1 MGRQV
6 VSAAAET
13 VTVRGGRFRV
23 KLWSKGS
30 GPPLLFMH
38 GGGGL
43 QEWPGWLDAFAE
55 RCRVVAPQHPG
66 FGESTGLEHL
76 DDFVDLALYYL
87 DFMDALGLDRP
98 DVIGHSFGG
107 NVAAEVAA
115 LGPERVGKL
124 VLVGALGL
132 WSDEEPVA
140 DFFAMTR
147 GELEKA
153 AWHDV
158 EGAVAKGLRPEP
170 KDEKQRQELQLQEA
184 QSMGAMGKFIW
195 PIPDKGLKKRI
206 HRIKAPTLIVWGASD
221 RLVPPVYGRMYQERI
236 PGSRLVVIPEAGH
249 RPMLEQ
255 PAVFRDAVLGFLDG

>member
-1 MGRQV
+1 M
-6 VSAAAET
+6 VSAATET
-13 VTVRGGRFRV
+13 VAVRGGKFRSKV
-23 KLWSKGS
+23 WSKGS
-30 GPPLLFMH
+30 GSPLLFLH

-43 QEWPGWLDAFAE
+43 PDWPAWLDPFAE
-55 RCRVVAPQHPG
+55 KYRVIAPQHPG
-66 FGESTGLEHL
+66 FGESSGLEHL

-87 DFMDALGLDRP
+87 DLMEELRLERP
-98 DVIGHSFGG
+98 AVIGHSFGG
-107 NVAAEVAA
+107 AIAAEAAA

-124 VLVGALGL
+124 VLAGALGL

-140 DFFAMTR
+140 DFFSMTR
-147 GELEKA
+147 SELEMA

-158 EGAVAKGLRPEP
+158 EGALARGLIVEP
-170 KDEKQRQELQLQEA
+170 KDERERQQFQLEQA
-184 QSMGAMGKFIW
+184 QSFAAMGKFIW

-221 RLVPPVYGRMYQERI
+221 RLVPPVYGRLYQERI

-255 PAVFRDAVLGFLDG
+255 PAAFRDAVLGFLKG

>member
-1 MGRQV
+1 M
-6 VSAAAET
+6 VSATAEKL
-13 VTVRGGRFRV
+13 TVRGGKFRV
-23 KLWSKGS
+23 NLWSKGS
-30 GPPLLFMH
+30 GHPLLFLH

-43 QEWPGWLDAFAE
+43 PEWPAWLDPFAD
-55 RCRVVAPQHPG
+55 RYRVVAPQHPG

-87 DFMDALGLDRP
+87 DFMDAMGLERP

-132 WSDEEPVA
+132 WNDEEPIA
-140 DFFAMTR
+140 DFFSMTR

-158 EGAVAKGLRPEP
+158 EGALAKGLLPEP
-170 KDEKQRQELQLQEA
+170 KDDKERQQLQIEQA
-184 QSMGAMGKFIW
+184 QAFAAMGKFIW

-221 RLVPPVYGRMYQERI
+221 RLAPPVYGRMYQERI
-236 PGSRLVVIPEAGH
+236 SGSHLVVIPDAGH

-255 PAVFRDAVLGFLDG
+255 PVAFREAVLGFLQG

>member
-1 MGRQV
+1 MGRPV

-13 VTVRGGRFRV
+13 LDVRGGKFRI

-30 GPPLLFMH
+30 GSPVLFLH
-38 GGGGL
+38 GGGGVS
-43 QEWPGWLDAFAE
+43 EWPAWLDPFAE
-55 RCRVVAPQHPG
+55 RYRVVVPQHPG

-76 DDFVDLALYYL
+76 DDFVDLALFYL
-87 DFMDALGLDRP
+87 DFIDALGLERP

-107 NVAAEVAA
+107 NVAAELAA
-115 LGPERVGKL
+115 LGPDRVGKL

-147 GELEKA
+147 GELERA

-158 EGAVAKGLRPEP
+158 EGAHARGLLPEP
-170 KDEKQRQELQLQEA
+170 KDENEREMLRLAEA
-184 QSMGAMGKFIW
+184 QAMGAMGKFIW

-236 PGSRLVVIPEAGH
+236 AGSTLVVIPEAGH

-255 PAVFRDAVLGFLDG
+255 PVAFRDAVMGFLGA